1 MIISD
6 FKQFFTIYL
15 SLFFLTLKN
24 VPPKTAAAEIN
35 IIGDNEIERSPVFK
49 GLSSFIEFPEVFPVG
64 EVLPAVVVSGYVVL
78 METLLSGG
86 GVVVEALEVV
96 CASTGVLSAAVT
108 VVCSVSVS
116 NSMLNSELPEL
127 DVLFAGTVVFTA
139 VVTLGIANPN
149 ESVAEGTGLGFGS
162 GLAPL
167 TLTGT
172 IKYLEAWERVTET
185 APSP

>member
-1 MIISD
+1 M
-6 FKQFFTIYL
+6 
-15 SLFFLTLKN
+15 LKN

-49 GLSSFIEFPEVFPVG
+49 GLSSFIEFPEVFPIG
-64 EVLPAVVVSGYVVL
+64 EVLTSVVVSGCVVL
-78 METLLSGG
+78 IEISLSGG
-86 GVVVEALEVV
+86 GVVVEAFEVV
-96 CASTGVLSAAVT
+96 CASTGVLSEAVT
-108 VVCSVSVS
+108 VVCSVSAS

-139 VVTLGIANPN
+139 VVTLGITNPN
-149 ESVAEGTGLGFGS
+149 ESVAEGTGLGS

-167 TLTGT
+167 TLTGV

>member
-1 MIISD
+1 M
-6 FKQFFTIYL
+6 
-15 SLFFLTLKN
+15 LKN

-49 GLSSFIEFPEVFPVG
+49 GLSSFIEFPEVFPIG
-64 EVLPAVVVSGYVVL
+64 EVLTSVVVSGGVVL
-78 METLLSGG
+78 IVISLSGG
-86 GVVVEALEVV
+86 GVVVEAFEVV
-96 CASTGVLSAAVT
+96 CASTGVLSEAVT
-108 VVCSVSVS
+108 VVCSVSAS

-139 VVTLGIANPN
+139 VVTLGITNPN
-149 ESVAEGTGLGFGS
+149 ESVAEGTGLGS

-167 TLTGT
+167 TLTGV